1 MLMRKKILNNNIN
14 ALEEPVTVAGIMEGE
29 VKIPDKVKPFF
40 WIMYTGSDSDN
51 DLTILKERLIK
62 SSAADTVHACSGGKQ
77 LTGKHLSLGVTMKAM
92 TENQRTVTLLSKFG
106 HCASK
111 ETVRRIEMGM
121 ESTISETNSL
131 VLSHFEKRAD
141 LSLCLI

>member
-1 MLMRKKILNNNIN
+1 MRKKILNNNIN

-51 DLTILKERLIK
+51 DLTILKEKLIK

-77 LTGKHLSLGVTMKAM
+77 LTGKHLTLGVTIR
-92 TENQRTVTLLSKFG
+92 Q
-106 HCASK
+106 
-111 ETVRRIEMGM
+111 
-121 ESTISETNSL
+121 
-131 VLSHFEKRAD
+131 
-141 LSLCLI
+141 